1 MNKYKIIAI
10 VGKAGSGKD
19 SILEEVMSG
28 AIGPY
33 DFHEIVSYTTREPRQ
48 GEIDGFS
55 YHFVDK
61 YTFADMVHDGRMLE
75 YTKFNSWL
83 YGTALNSLSNEKINI
98 GVFNP
103 SGIISL
109 MNRPD
114 VDLYVIYITA
124 TDKERLLRQLTR
136 EENPD
141 VREVLRRYDADED
154 DFYLFEQHTISK
166 LKNFI
171 RIENPNFMI
180 EWTLDE
186 VEKFLDKIV

>member
-33 DFHEIVSYTTREPRQ
+33 NFHEIVSYTSRDPRENER
-48 GEIDGFS
+48 DGVNYYFI
-55 YHFVDK
+55 DK
-61 YTFADMVHDGRMLE
+61 YTFADMVHSGAMLE

-103 SGIISL
+103 SGIVSL

-114 VDLYVIYITA
+114 IELYVIYITA

-141 VREVLRRYDADED
+141 VREILRRYDTDED
-154 DFYLFEQHTISK
+154 DFYLFEQNTIGK

-171 RIENPNFMI
+171 RIENSNFMMD
-180 EWTLDE
+180 WTLEE
-186 VEKFLDKIV
+186 VERFLDKIV